1 MLAKPSSSE
10 ELSVELDAV
19 MEAIGAEKK
28 NDPIGNVA
36 KKTPILSKKGHRVM
50 WLCEVDGELMVLQKL
65 RDFRESEREKEVKEN
80 IVANEAEEEEEEE
93 RVSKASN
100 TRIIPT
106 SNMVLRA
113 RRFERDAAGQGVQN
127 H

>member
-36 KKTPILSKKGHRVM
+36 KKTPILTKRGHRVM

-65 RDFRESEREKEVKEN
+65 RDFRESEKREVKEN

-100 TRIIPT
+100 TRIIPP

-113 RRFERDAAGQGVQN
+113 RRFERDAAGQGVQK

>member
-28 NDPIGNVA
+28 NGDPIGNVA

-65 RDFRESEREKEVKEN
+65 RDFRESEKGSAK
-80 IVANEAEEEEEEE
+80 EEEEE
-93 RVSKASN
+93 VGLGTA
-100 TRIIPT
+100 
-106 SNMVLRA
+106 
-113 RRFERDAAGQGVQN
+113 
-127 H
+127 

>member
-1 MLAKPSSSE
+1 MLAKPSSSSE

-19 MEAIGAEKK
+19 MEAIGAENK
-28 NDPIGNVA
+28 NDTIGNVA
-36 KKTPILSKKGHRVM
+36 KKTPILTKKGHRVM

-65 RDFRESEREKEVKEN
+65 RDFRESEKREVKEN
-80 IVANEAEEEEEEE
+80 VVANEAEEEEEE

-113 RRFERDAAGQGVQN
+113 RCRFERDAGGQGVQN